1 MLFVK
6 NFGVIL
12 MVEKTSL
19 ITNDAVVL
27 GILMGIL
34 GFVFWSS
41 QSSLTFFKKLYSVI
55 PPILLCYFLP
65 GLLNSAGIISGT
77 TSGLYGMASRYLL
90 PASLV
95 LFTLSLDLNEIWKL
109 RKKAGL
115 MFITASISIIIG
127 GPLAVWI
134 VAFFAPEI
142 VGGEGADAVWR
153 GLSTVAGT
161 WIGGGANQAAMFEI
175 FKPSTDLFSAMVAL
189 DVFISYAWM
198 ALLLYGAGKNSS
210 INKFLKADDQ
220 SVTEIKDKI
229 EAYQLSI
236 MRIPKMEDILMIL
249 GVAFGVTAIAHF
261 GADTIAPWVTIN
273 APYLSKFSLTSGFFW
288 LVIIAT
294 TFGMLL
300 SFTKM
305 RNLEGAGASRIGSV
319 MLYVLIATIGMQM
332 NVMAIFRNPGILLIG
347 LIWILIHAI
356 ILFIIAKITR
366 TPFFFAAVGSMAN
379 IGGPASAPVIA
390 SAFHPSLA
398 PVGVLLAVFGYVIG
412 TYGAYV
418 CGLMMQAVSP

>member
-1 MLFVK
+1 M
-6 NFGVIL
+6 I
-12 MVEKTSL
+12 EQTAL

-34 GFVFWSS
+34 GLVFWTAESNIP
-41 QSSLTFFKKLYSVI
+41 FFKRLYTFI

-65 GLLNSAGIISGT
+65 GLLNSMGIISGT
-77 TSGLYGMASRYLL
+77 TSVLYTMASRYLL

-95 LFTLSLDLNEIWKL
+95 LFTLSLDLRELWKL

-115 MFITASISIIIG
+115 MFITASISIMLG
-127 GPLAVWI
+127 GPAAVFL
-134 VAFFAPEI
+134 VSLFAPEI
-142 VGGEGADAVWR
+142 VGGEGAEEVWR

-161 WIGGGANQAAMFEI
+161 WIGGGANQAAMYEI
-175 FKPSTDLFSAMVAL
+175 FKPSPDLFSAMVAL
-189 DVFISYAWM
+189 DVFISYLWM
-198 ALLLYGAGKNSS
+198 ALLLFGAGKNML
-210 INKFLKADDQ
+210 INRFLKADDQ

-236 MRIPKMEDILMIL
+236 MRIPKMEDILLIL
-249 GVAFGVTAIAHF
+249 GIGFGITGIAHF
-261 GADTIAPWVTIN
+261 GADHIAPWITTN
-273 APYLSKFSLTSGFFW
+273 APHLSAFSLTSGFFW

-294 TFGMLL
+294 TLGMIL
-300 SFTKM
+300 SFTKL

-319 MLYVLIATIGMQM
+319 LLYVLIATIGMQM
-332 NVMAIFRNPGILLIG
+332 NIMAIFNKPGILIVG
-347 LIWILIHAI
+347 LVWILIHAI
-356 ILFIIAKITR
+356 VIFIVAKLTK
-366 TPFFFAAVGSMAN
+366 TPFFFLAVGSMAN

-398 PVGVLLAVFGYVIG
+398 PIGVLLAVFGYVIG
-412 TYGAYV
+412 TYGAYI

>member
-1 MLFVK
+1 MIQEIPLV
-6 NFGVIL
+6 
-12 MVEKTSL
+12 
-19 ITNDAVVL
+19 TNDAIVL
-27 GILMGIL
+27 GILMSIL

-41 QSSLTFFKKLYSVI
+41 QSDLRFFKKLYSVI

-65 GLLNSAGIISGT
+65 GILNSAGVISGT
-77 TSGLYGMASRYLL
+77 GSGLYAMASRYLL

-115 MFITASISIIIG
+115 MFITASFSIIIG

-134 VAFFAPEI
+134 VSLFAPEI

-189 DVFISYAWM
+189 DVFVSYAWM
-198 ALLLYGAGKNSS
+198 ALLLYGAGKNNS
-210 INKFLKADDQ
+210 INNFLKADDQ

-249 GVAFGVTAIAHF
+249 GIAFGVTGIAHF

-294 TFGMLL
+294 TFGMIL

-319 MLYVLIATIGMQM
+319 LLYVLIATIGMQM
-332 NVMAIFRNPGILLIG
+332 NVMAIFRNPGILIIG
-347 LIWILIHAI
+347 LVWILIHAI
-356 ILFIIAKITR
+356 ILFIVAKITK

-412 TYGAYV
+412 TYGAYI

>member
-1 MLFVK
+1 M
-6 NFGVIL
+6 
-12 MVEKTSL
+12 
-19 ITNDAVVL
+19 TNDAIVL
-27 GILMGIL
+27 GILMSIL

-41 QSSLTFFKKLYSVI
+41 QSDLRFFKKLYSVI

-65 GLLNSAGIISGT
+65 GILNSAGVISGT
-77 TSGLYGMASRYLL
+77 GSGLYAMASRYLL

-115 MFITASISIIIG
+115 MFITASFSIIIG

-134 VAFFAPEI
+134 VSLFAPEI

-189 DVFISYAWM
+189 DVFVSYAWM
-198 ALLLYGAGKNSS
+198 ALLLYGAGKNNS
-210 INKFLKADDQ
+210 INNFLKADDQ

-249 GVAFGVTAIAHF
+249 GIAFGVTGIAHF

-294 TFGMLL
+294 TFGMIL

-319 MLYVLIATIGMQM
+319 LLYVLIATIGMQM
-332 NVMAIFRNPGILLIG
+332 NVMAIFRNPGILIIG
-347 LIWILIHAI
+347 LVWILIHAI
-356 ILFIIAKITR
+356 ILFIVAKITK

-412 TYGAYV
+412 TYGAYI

>member
-6 NFGVIL
+6 NIVVVQV
-12 MVEKTSL
+12 VEKTSL

-77 TSGLYGMASRYLL
+77 SSGLYGMASRYLL

-134 VAFFAPEI
+134 VALFAPEI

-175 FKPSTDLFSAMVAL
+175 FKPSSDLFSAMVAL
-189 DVFISYAWM
+189 DVFVSYAWM

-210 INKFLKADDQ
+210 INKFLKSDDQ

-249 GVAFGVTAIAHF
+249 GIAFGVTAVAHF
-261 GADTIAPWVTIN
+261 GADTIAPWVTIH

-294 TFGMLL
+294 TFGMIL

>member
-1 MLFVK
+1 MLLVK
-6 NFGVIL
+6 NIVVIQV
-12 MVEKTSL
+12 VEKTSL

>member
-1 MLFVK
+1 MIVQ
-6 NFGVIL
+6 
-12 MVEKTSL
+12 TAL

-34 GFVFWSS
+34 GLVFWTSES
-41 QSSLTFFKKLYSVI
+41 NIVFFKKLYTFI

-65 GLLNSAGIISGT
+65 GLLNSMGIISGT
-77 TSGLYGMASRYLL
+77 TSGLYTMASRYLL

-95 LFTLSLDLNEIWKL
+95 LFTLSLDLREIWKL

-115 MFITASISIIIG
+115 MFITASISIMLG
-127 GPLAVWI
+127 GPAAVFL
-134 VAFFAPEI
+134 VSLFAPEI
-142 VGGEGADAVWR
+142 VGGEGAEQVWR

-161 WIGGGANQAAMFEI
+161 WIGGGANQAAMYEI
-175 FKPSTDLFSAMVAL
+175 FKPSPDLFSAMVAL
-189 DVFISYAWM
+189 DVFISYLWM
-198 ALLLYGAGKNSS
+198 ALLLFGAGKNIL
-210 INKFLKADDQ
+210 INRFLKADDQ

-229 EAYQLSI
+229 EAYQQSI
-236 MRIPKMEDILMIL
+236 MRIPKMEDIILIL
-249 GVAFGVTAIAHF
+249 GIGFGITGIAHF
-261 GADTIAPWVTIN
+261 GADYIAPWITIN
-273 APYLSKFSLTSGFFW
+273 APYLSAFSLTSGFFW

-294 TFGMLL
+294 TLGMIL
-300 SFTKM
+300 SFTRL

-319 MLYVLIATIGMQM
+319 LLYVLIATIGMQM
-332 NVMAIFRNPGILLIG
+332 NIMAIFNKPGILIVG
-347 LIWILIHAI
+347 LVWILIHVI
-356 ILFIIAKITR
+356 VIFIVAKLTK
-366 TPFFFAAVGSMAN
+366 TPFFFLAVGSMAN

-398 PVGVLLAVFGYVIG
+398 PIGVLLAVFGYVIG

>member
-6 NFGVIL
+6 NLGVIL

-95 LFTLSLDLNEIWKL
+95 LFALSLDLNEIWKL

>member
-6 NFGVIL
+6 NLGVIL

>member
-1 MLFVK
+1 M
-6 NFGVIL
+6 I
-12 MVEKTSL
+12 EQTAL

-34 GFVFWSS
+34 GLVFWTSES
-41 QSSLTFFKKLYSVI
+41 NIIFFKKLYTVI

-65 GLLNSAGIISGT
+65 GLLNSMGIISGT
-77 TSGLYGMASRYLL
+77 TSSLYTMASRYLL

-95 LFTLSLDLNEIWKL
+95 LFTLSLDLREIWKL

-115 MFITASISIIIG
+115 MFITASISIMLG
-127 GPLAVWI
+127 GPAAVFL
-134 VAFFAPEI
+134 VSLFAPEI
-142 VGGEGADAVWR
+142 VGGEGAEEVWR

-161 WIGGGANQAAMFEI
+161 WIGGGANQAAMYEI
-175 FKPSTDLFSAMVAL
+175 FKPSPDLFSAMVAL
-189 DVFISYAWM
+189 DVFISYLWM
-198 ALLLYGAGKNSS
+198 ALLLFGAGKNVL
-210 INKFLKADDQ
+210 INRFLKADDQ

-236 MRIPKMEDILMIL
+236 MRIPKMEDIILIL
-249 GVAFGVTAIAHF
+249 GIGFGVTGIAHF
-261 GADTIAPWVTIN
+261 GADNIAPWITIN
-273 APYLSKFSLTSGFFW
+273 APYLSAFSLTSGFFW
-288 LVIIAT
+288 LVTIAT
-294 TFGMLL
+294 TLGMVL
-300 SFTKM
+300 SFTRL

-319 MLYVLIATIGMQM
+319 LLYVLIATIGMQM
-332 NVMAIFRNPGILLIG
+332 NIMAIFNKPGVLIVG
-347 LIWILIHAI
+347 LVWILIHI
-356 ILFIIAKITR
+356 IVIFIVAKLTK
-366 TPFFFAAVGSMAN
+366 TPFFFLAVGSMAN

-398 PVGVLLAVFGYVIG
+398 PIGVLLAVFGYVIG

>member
-6 NFGVIL
+6 NLGVIL

-77 TSGLYGMASRYLL
+77 TSGLYGMAYRYLL

>member
-198 ALLLYGAGKNSS
+198 ALLLYGAGQNSS

>member
-1 MLFVK
+1 MLYVK
-6 NFGVIL
+6 NILVIQV
-12 MVEKTSL
+12 VEKTSL

-41 QSSLTFFKKLYSVI
+41 QSRLPFFKKLYSVI

-77 TSGLYGMASRYLL
+77 SSGLYGMASRYLL

-109 RKKAGL
+109 RNKAGL

-134 VAFFAPEI
+134 VALFAPEI

-189 DVFISYAWM
+189 DVFVSYAWM
-198 ALLLYGAGKNSS
+198 AILLYGAGKNSS

-261 GADTIAPWVTIN
+261 GADTIAPWITIN
-273 APYLSKFSLTSGFFW
+273 EPYLSKFSLTSGFFW

-294 TFGMLL
+294 TFGMIL

-356 ILFIIAKITR
+356 FLFIITKITR

>member
-6 NFGVIL
+6 NIVVVQV
-12 MVEKTSL
+12 VEKTSL

-77 TSGLYGMASRYLL
+77 SSGLYGMASRYLL

-127 GPLAVWI
+127 GPLAV
-134 VAFFAPEI
+134 
-142 VGGEGADAVWR
+142 
-153 GLSTVAGT
+153 GT

-175 FKPSTDLFSAMVAL
+175 FKPSSDLFSAMVAL
-189 DVFISYAWM
+189 DVFVSYAWM

-249 GVAFGVTAIAHF
+249 GIAFGVTAVAHF
-261 GADTIAPWVTIN
+261 GADTIAPWVTIH

-294 TFGMLL
+294 TFGMIL